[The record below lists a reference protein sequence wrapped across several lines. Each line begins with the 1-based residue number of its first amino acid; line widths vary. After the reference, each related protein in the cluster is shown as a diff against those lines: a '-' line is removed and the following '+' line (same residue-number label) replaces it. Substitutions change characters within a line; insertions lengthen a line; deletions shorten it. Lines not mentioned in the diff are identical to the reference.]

1 MKIIG
6 HRGARREAPENTLA
20 GFRHLRALGVRA
32 VEFDI
37 QVSADGKLVIIHDA
51 ALDRTTS
58 GKGSVSE
65 YLATELAAL
74 DACHVAFPDW
84 PSGEGVPRLE
94 DVLGLL
100 PDFDHLELEVKAASA
115 QDEAAVIA
123 RLPALWE
130 RFGLAG
136 RARTTS
142 FNPRYLQ
149 GIKDAAPH
157 ITRGFLFEENF
168 AGDPVSTA
176 LSLGCTSLGPHQA
189 RCTPE
194 LVAAAHAA
202 GLIVSTWTVNT
213 RERARELAAMGVD
226 GLITDVPTQ
235 ALTWFAAG

>member
-6 HRGARREAPENTLA
+6 HRGARREAPENTLS
-20 GFRHLRALGVRA
+20 GFRHLRQLGIRA

-37 QVSADGKLVIIHDA
+37 QVSADGKLVVIHDPA
-51 ALDRTTS
+51 VERTTS
-58 GKGSVSE
+58 GRGAVSE

-74 DACHVAFPDW
+74 DACHLAFPDW
-84 PSGEGVPRLE
+84 PLSEGVPRLE
-94 DVLGLL
+94 DVLALL
-100 PDFDHLELEVKAASA
+100 PDFDHLELEVKARTPE
-115 QDEAAVIA
+115 DEAAVIA

-142 FNPRYLQ
+142 FNPRYLL
-149 GIKDAAPH
+149 GIRAAAPH
-157 ITRGFLFEENF
+157 IPRGFLFEEDF
-168 AGDPVSTA
+168 AGDAIQVATA
-176 LSLGCTSLGPHQA
+176 LGCSSLGPHQA

-194 LVAAAHAA
+194 LIAAAHDA

-213 RERARELAAMGVD
+213 AQRAHALAAMGVD

-235 ALTWFAAG
+235 ALTWFPSH